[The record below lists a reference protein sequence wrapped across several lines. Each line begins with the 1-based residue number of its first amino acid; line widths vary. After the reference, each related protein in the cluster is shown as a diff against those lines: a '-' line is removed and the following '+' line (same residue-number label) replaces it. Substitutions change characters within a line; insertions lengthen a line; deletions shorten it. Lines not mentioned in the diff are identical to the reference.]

1 MDLPLDHFR
10 LLGVSPTA
18 DAQQVLRTLAQRLDR
33 IPHPGFTA
41 ETLRAREELLR
52 DSADLLSDEPTRT
65 AYEAE
70 LMSLEGNDEAL
81 SPALD
86 IPSSKELGGLL
97 LLYEAG
103 QPQEC
108 FEFTAA
114 LLQPPQAPALG
125 SGREA
130 DLTLLAGLAAA
141 AAAAELRDQRHYERA
156 AGILQQG
163 LQLLQRMGQWPD
175 LREDLHRDLDR
186 LTPYRVL
193 DLLSRDLA
201 ASQERSLGLTLL
213 EQLVQR
219 RGGLEGQGDP
229 DFPFSEFQAFFRQIR
244 SYLTVQEQ
252 VDLFTRWAETGS
264 EAADFLA
271 TTALA
276 ASGFAQRKPD
286 RILAA
291 RERLAARDDKGVEP
305 LLANLHLLLG
315 DVEGAKAR
323 FAAGADSELK
333 AWAARFGDDPLA
345 QVCAYCRDWLMRD
358 VLPGYRDLDA
368 EPDLEAYFSDRD
380 VLAFIDRQDRGED
393 RATVRSG
400 SQASQPHGRGGPA
413 AGPSPLDPSSLGTG
427 WLSDQPFPTGL
438 GTGFTAGAGLA
449 PIAAP
454 PAEQEEPDE
463 EEDEDVPLGRFPRR
477 LGRPRGA
484 TLAAVLAAILLA
496 ALGGTWLL
504 RQRRPATPSPPPREE
519 AAAGRSTDAGAEPA
533 GSPSAAAPQPTP
545 AVQLP
550 LTASEPGEAELRG
563 LLQAWLQAKAAV
575 LAGGEVPEDLDRLAR
590 PRPIERLRRER
601 RTDAARGETQ
611 KIEVKVLDLSVRERS
626 PIRIAALA
634 ELDYR
639 DERRNAEGEV
649 IERFGP
655 SRLRNVYVFGRD
667 DGRWRVVAVSPAG

>member
-1 MDLPLDHFR
+1 M
-10 LLGVSPTA
+10 SPTA

-41 ETLRAREELLR
+41 ETLRAREDLLR
-52 DSADLLSDEPTRT
+52 ESADLLSDEPLRA

-70 LMSLEGNDEAL
+70 LMSLEGNEAGL

-86 IPSSKELGGLL
+86 IPSSKELAGLL
-97 LLYEAG
+97 LLHEAG
-103 QPQEC
+103 QPLEC
-108 FEFTAA
+108 FELAAA

-130 DLTLLAGLAAA
+130 DLTLLAGLAAG

-156 AGILQQG
+156 AGVLQQA

-175 LREDLHRDLDR
+175 LREDLHRDLER

-201 ASQERSLGLTLL
+201 ATQERSQGLSLL

-229 DFPFSEFQAFFRQIR
+229 HFPFSQFQAFFKQIR

-252 VDLFTRWAETGS
+252 VDLFSRWAETGS
-264 EAADFLA
+264 QAADFLA

-276 ASGFAQRKPD
+276 ASGFAQRKPE
-286 RILAA
+286 RI
-291 RERLAARDDKGVEP
+291 RAARDRLDARDDEGMEP
-305 LLANLHLLLG
+305 LLANLQLLLG

-323 FAAGADSELK
+323 FAAGADKELK

-380 VLAFIDRQDRGED
+380 VLAFIDRQDRREG
-393 RATVRSG
+393 RSPAVAPAVG
-400 SQASQPHGRGGPA
+400 KTQPESRPGIGLMGA
-413 AGPSPLDPSSLGTG
+413 SPLGTDAA
-427 WLSDQPFPTGL
+427 WLADQPFPTVAG
-438 GTGFTAGAGLA
+438 GGFTAGGGLP
-449 PIAAP
+449 PIAGSPAP
-454 PAEQEEPDE
+454 VDEEDLE
-463 EEDEDVPLGRFPRR
+463 EEDGDVPLGR
-477 LGRPRGA
+477 LPRGRWLPRGNRLVA
-484 TLAAVLAAILLA
+484 LLAAVLLV

-504 RQRRPATPSPPPREE
+504 RQRRPATPSSPPP
-519 AAAGRSTDAGAEPA
+519 AAAPA
-533 GSPSAAAPQPTP
+533 GPSAAGGAAGTGSSPAGAPTAAA
-545 AVQLP
+545 AVELP
-550 LTASEPGEAELRG
+550 LTAAEPDEDQLKG
-563 LLQAWLQAKAAV
+563 LLQAWLDAKSTV
-575 LAGGEVPEDLDRLAR
+575 LAGGEISDDLERMAR

-601 RTDAARGETQ
+601 GVDRGRGQSQ
-611 KIEVKVLDLSVRERS
+611 KIEVKVRDLTIEERS

-639 DERRNAEGEV
+639 DERRDAQGKV

-655 SRLRNVYVFGRD
+655 TTLRNLYVFGRD
-667 DGRWRVVAVSPAG
+667 EGRWRVVAVSPSG

>member
-1 MDLPLDHFR
+1 
-10 LLGVSPTA
+10 VSPTA

-41 ETLRAREELLR
+41 ETLRAREDLLR
-52 DSADLLSDEPTRT
+52 ESADLLSDEPLRA

-70 LMSLEGNDEAL
+70 LMSLEGNEAGL

-86 IPSSKELGGLL
+86 IPSSKELAGLL
-97 LLYEAG
+97 LLHEAG

-108 FEFTAA
+108 FELAAA

-130 DLTLLAGLAAA
+130 DLTLLAGLAAG

-156 AGILQQG
+156 AGVLQQA

-175 LREDLHRDLDR
+175 LREDLHRDLER

-201 ASQERSLGLTLL
+201 ATQERSLGLSLL

-229 DFPFSEFQAFFRQIR
+229 HFPFSQFQAFFKQIR

-252 VDLFTRWAETGS
+252 VDLFSRWAENGS
-264 EAADFLA
+264 QAADFLA

-276 ASGFAQRKPD
+276 ASGFAQRKPE
-286 RILAA
+286 RI
-291 RERLAARDDKGVEP
+291 RAARDRLDARGDEGMEP
-305 LLANLHLLLG
+305 LLANLQLLLG

-323 FAAGADSELK
+323 FAAGADKELK

-380 VLAFIDRQDRGED
+380 VLAFIDRQDRREG
-393 RATVRSG
+393 RS
-400 SQASQPHGRGGPA
+400 PA
-413 AGPSPLDPSSLGTG
+413 AAPAVGRTQPEGRPGIGLMGTSPLGSDAP
-427 WLSDQPFPTGL
+427 WIMDQPFPTGAGL
-438 GTGFTAGAGLA
+438 GFTAGAGLP
-449 PIAAP
+449 PIATP
-454 PAEQEEPDE
+454 PPPE
-463 EEDEDVPLGRFPRR
+463 EEDDLEEDGDVPLGRFPQ
-477 LGRPRGA
+477 GRWLPRGNRLVA
-484 TLAAVLAAILLA
+484 LLA
-496 ALGGTWLL
+496 VVLVVAVGGSWLL
-504 RQRRPATPSPPPREE
+504 RQRRPATPSSPPPDAAPAGPSAPGSEGATGSSPGVAPTD
-519 AAAGRSTDAGAEPA
+519 AAAVE
-533 GSPSAAAPQPTP
+533 
-545 AVQLP
+545 LP
-550 LTASEPGEAELRG
+550 LTTAEPDEDQLKG
-563 LLQAWLQAKAAV
+563 LLQAWLQAKSAV
-575 LAGGEVPEDLDRLAR
+575 MAGGEMPDDLDQLAR
-590 PRPIERLRRER
+590 PRPIERLRR
-601 RTDAARGETQ
+601 DRGVDRGRGQTQ
-611 KIEVKVLDLSVRERS
+611 KIEVKVRGLSVQERT
-626 PIRIAALA
+626 PIRIAAQA

-639 DERRNAEGEV
+639 DERLDAQGKV

-655 SRLRNVYVFGRD
+655 TTLRNIYVFGRD
-667 DGRWRVVAVSPAG
+667 DGRWRVVAVSSAS